1 MPDSE
6 VESTVTF
13 HHPIVLRDFET
24 PQAAGTYRVV
34 FDMEEIQG
42 LSFVAKRRTG
52 IRLHL
57 PALSVSDLATSIV
70 TISQGELDALIAGD
84 ADPQR
89 PSPSDEQVKPAG

>member
-13 HHPIVLRDFET
+13 HHPVVLRDFDK
-24 PQAAGTYRVV
+24 PQAAGTYRLV

-42 LSFVAKRRTG
+42 LSFTATRRTG

-57 PALSVSDLATSIV
+57 PALSVSNMATSV
-70 TISQGELDALIAGD
+70 VRISQGELDAMIADD
-84 ADPQR
+84 A
-89 PSPSDEQVKPAG
+89 SPR